1 MCIKTRHAFQCEVF
15 YLFHYNSVFLMDA
28 SIKPRLEYDL
38 FNENKINLI
47 NFYEATVRKHSG
59 T

>member
-1 MCIKTRHAFQCEVF
+1 
-15 YLFHYNSVFLMDA
+15 MDA

>member
-1 MCIKTRHAFQCEVF
+1 
-15 YLFHYNSVFLMDA
+15 MDA

-38 FNENKINLI
+38 FNESKINI
-47 NFYEATVRKHSG
+47 FYEATVRKHNG